1 MKNTTHKREKRGSEK
16 SIKPLAWKKR
26 GIMYSFFELILY
38 YGSNNVAELFCKVN
52 GKSTNT

>member
-1 MKNTTHKREKRGSEK
+1 MKNTTHKREKCGSEK